1 MDTEMEN
8 GLWVRG
14 DGKKRRRHGLCRR
27 VETLKTHKYVGGR
40 EQREYVLGGN
50 QKRHVHVTILALP
63 RLPVSSCQLPLTIRF
78 TKLFECYV
86 F

>member
-1 MDTEMEN
+1 MDTGTEN

-14 DGKKRRRHGLCRR
+14 DGKKRGRHSLCRR
-27 VETLKTHKYVGGR
+27 VETLKTHKYVGRR

-63 RLPVSSCQLPLTIRF
+63 RLPLSSCQLHITVRF
-78 TKLFECYV
+78 TKLRL
-86 F
+86 